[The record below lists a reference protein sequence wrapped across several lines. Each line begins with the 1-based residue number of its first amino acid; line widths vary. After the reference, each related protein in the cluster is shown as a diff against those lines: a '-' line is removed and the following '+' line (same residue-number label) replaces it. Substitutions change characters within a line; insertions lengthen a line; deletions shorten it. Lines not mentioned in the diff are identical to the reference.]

1 MNSESSINPET
12 STENSRNLDSNNQDN
27 DKKKCSPSLG
37 IIIGVVVGIV
47 LYRRKKLVISSSANI
62 ETINNE
68 SMDNELSTTAEI

>member
-12 STENSRNLDSNNQDN
+12 STENSSNLDSNNQDN